1 MNDSEINQI
10 EKKIKSRGER
20 MKTLEI
26 VFRNNK
32 NEMINKIVENADS
45 ELLRDW
51 ATDYLHEWD
60 EESIKE
66 EYEKIEGDEK
76 YD

>member
-1 MNDSEINQI
+1 MSKTTMIY
-10 EKKIKSRGER
+10 KI
-20 MKTLEI
+20 I
-26 VFRNNK
+26 
-32 NEMINKIVENADS
+32 ENADS

-51 ATDYLHEWD
+51 AIEYLNGWD